1 MIEQVAGIYARI
13 ILEFLAELYIFYALT
28 MHGFNRSRAFAA
40 KLIAGLAAVAA
51 IAFGLSFFYYF
62 YGSTVVGRIA
72 VYIVLFVVS
81 IIHARI
87 CLDEKTKTIILGCSL
102 AYAAQNLTYKLFLVF
117 YCSGEYFGLFENW
130 GQNFELYYRLTYYAF
145 FIVASA
151 AVYFVLIRRQIKRL
165 ADSLINYR
173 MMAISIFVLCIT
185 VILCSSEDVHFAA
198 LSTGGENRF
207 DNYDIFILRQTGNVF
222 SVVCCAAV
230 MVLISKT
237 MVERDLKREVEY
249 LQHAVRQGQRQ
260 YEISKDTID
269 MINIKCHDIKY
280 KVNSLLAGGGVTEE
294 ALADLQQ
301 SIKIYDTRGA
311 TGNKSLDVLL
321 TEKNLYCEQNG
332 ITFSCM
338 ADGGA
343 LGFIEEGDLYCLFGN
358 IIDNALEAV
367 SAVSQRERKVINL
380 VVKTKNDMLVVQQ
393 ENYFEGELKFEGG
406 LPQTTKSD
414 KNYHG
419 FGTRSIRMIVHK
431 YGGAMTAR
439 ARDGVFY
446 LSIIFSL
453 DGKKLQNK

>member
-1 MIEQVAGIYARI
+1 M
-13 ILEFLAELYIFYALT
+13 L
-28 MHGFNRSRAFAA
+28 M
-40 KLIAGLAAVAA
+40 
-51 IAFGLSFFYYF
+51 
-62 YGSTVVGRIA
+62 
-72 VYIVLFVVS
+72 
-81 IIHARI
+81 
-87 CLDEKTKTIILGCSL
+87 
-102 AYAAQNLTYKLFLVF
+102 
-117 YCSGEYFGLFENW
+117 
-130 GQNFELYYRLTYYAF
+130 
-145 FIVASA
+145 
-151 AVYFVLIRRQIKRL
+151 RRQIKRL
-165 ADSLINYR
+165 ADNLINYR

-207 DNYDIFILRQTGNVF
+207 DNYDMFILRQTGNVF

-301 SIKIYDTRGA
+301 SIKIYDTRVA
-311 TGNKSLDVLL
+311 TGNNILDVLL

-367 SAVSQRERKVINL
+367 SAVPQRERKVINL

-431 YGGAMTAR
+431 YGGAMTVR

-453 DGKKLQNK
+453 DGKKLQ